1 MRMTL
6 LLLLCSTLLL
16 GQGEIN
22 WTVNLNTQQITQ
34 ADKRIFETLEK
45 DLLIFLNGRTWTND
59 RFEPEERIDATLFLT
74 LAEVTEESSAD
85 GEQVIPDRYKGTLAI
100 QSSRPIYGTGEVT
113 PVLNYQ
119 DKRIDFNYEQ
129 FEAIQ
134 FSEQSF
140 TSELAS
146 LIGFYAYIV
155 LGMDYDT
162 FSPLG
167 GQPYFERAQEIYN
180 RLPANIAN
188 SGGWTPAGKADNRY
202 LLLENLLSPR
212 MLPLRRAA
220 YNYHRL
226 GLDQMLVDPVAARN
240 NITLAIEDVQTANQN
255 YPNSALV
262 QAFVDAKREEII
274 EIYKGATGAEQ
285 NAVIQMMSRID
296 PSKSGQYREIR
307 ATAGSSPRR
316 TSTSRGAQVGR
327 Q

>member
-1 MRMTL
+1 MRLTL
-6 LLLLCSTLLL
+6 LLILCSTLLL
-16 GQGEIN
+16 AQGEIN

-34 ADKRIFETLEK
+34 TDKQIFETLEK
-45 DLLIFLNGRTWTND
+45 DLLIFLNGRTWTDD

-85 GEQVIPDRYKGTLAI
+85 GEQVVPNRYSGTLAI
-100 QSSRPIYGTGEVT
+100 QTSRPIYGTGEVT

-119 DKRIDFNYEQ
+119 DQRINFDYEQ

-146 LIGFYAYIV
+146 LVGFYAYIV

-188 SGGWTPAGKADNRY
+188 SGGWTAAGKADNRY

-212 MLPLRRAA
+212 LLPMRRAT

-226 GLDQMLVDPVAARN
+226 GLDQMLLDPVAARN
-240 NITLAIEDVQTANQN
+240 SITLAIEDVQTANQN
-255 YPNSALV
+255 YPNSSLV

-274 EIYKGATGAEQ
+274 EIYRGATGAEQ
-285 NAVIQMMSRID
+285 NAVIQMMTRID
-296 PSKSGQYREIR
+296 PSKAGQYREIS
-307 ATAGSSPRR
+307 AMAGGSPRR
-316 TSTSRGAQVGR
+316 SATNRGARAGR